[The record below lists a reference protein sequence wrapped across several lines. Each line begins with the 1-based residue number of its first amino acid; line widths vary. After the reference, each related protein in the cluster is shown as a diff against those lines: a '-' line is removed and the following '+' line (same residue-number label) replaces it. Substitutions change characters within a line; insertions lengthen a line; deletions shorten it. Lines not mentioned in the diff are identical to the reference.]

1 MIQRGWGRYW
11 AGSRNPVGIDFEY
24 RVEKPRPFLPA
35 QHHRSEE
42 EFLSRIGLGFG
53 PIGCSDGSRTV
64 DQVLVDSVRGA
75 QVERIESKVLF
86 AIALEADANLDVPV
100 ES

>member
-1 MIQRGWGRYW
+1 M
-11 AGSRNPVGIDFEY
+11 AGDATGLEAVIPLGLTSSTESKNRDHSS
-24 RVEKPRPFLPA
+24 LPSTTDL
-35 QHHRSEE
+35 QE
-42 EFLSRIGLGFG
+42 EFLSRMGLGFG